1 MANTKSSKKDIL
13 KIERN
18 RQRNQAIRS
27 RLKTLRV
34 KAIVAVDAD
43 AAGSVDAVKAATK
56 AFDVAV
62 SKGVIHKNTAAR
74 RKSRL
79 QKRQNAA
86 IAVK

>member
-18 RQRNQAIRS
+18 RLRNQAIKS

-34 KAIVAVDAD
+34 KAYQSLAAEGAASADNVKIATQAFD
-43 AAGSVDAVKAATK
+43 AAVT
-56 AFDVAV
+56 
-62 SKGVIHKNTAAR
+62 KGVIHKNTAAR

-79 QKRQNAA
+79 QKRLNQAMAA
-86 IAVK
+86 K